1 MIKQHRRKI
10 IALLSVISII
20 GAFNVLGE
28 TDGEYLVPTDEIATY
43 KSWLKVTP
51 KPHEVKLTLDALGG
65 G

>member
-1 MIKQHRRKI
+1 MIKQHRRNI

-20 GAFNVLGE
+20 GAFNVLGD
-28 TDGEYLVPTDEIATY
+28 TDEEYLVPTDQIAKY

-51 KPHEVKLTLDALGG
+51 QPHEVKLTLGALGG